1 MLVCRISQLLWE
13 HPWPAD
19 FAHMDAASS
28 GCYCQVFLSLRADY
42 SLIFSGNVTE
52 PEVSSLTRCA
62 ASQSLTPGVV
72 EESRNFIFAQ
82 R

>member
-1 MLVCRISQLLWE
+1 MIVCYLTVSVGQESE
-13 HPWPAD
+13 H
-19 FAHMDAASS
+19 SS
-28 GCYCQVFLSLRADY
+28 ARSCTS
-42 SLIFSGNVTE
+42 VTE
-52 PEVSSLTRCA
+52 PEVSSLTHYA

>member
-1 MLVCRISQLLWE
+1 MNVFFIGIISYIKLV
-13 HPWPAD
+13 
-19 FAHMDAASS
+19 
-28 GCYCQVFLSLRADY
+28 GTVT
-42 SLIFSGNVTE
+42 VTE

-62 ASQSLTPGVV
+62 ASQSLTLGVV